1 MYNLLERYVNN
12 LSIEKVKEFALT
24 KNILFSD
31 EELDFTYKFIK
42 KNWQDILANHGMFDI
57 NRYQS
62 HYSEENFKKLV
73 LVYKEALQKYS
84 TYL

>member
-12 LSIEKVKEFALT
+12 LSIEKVKEFALN

-31 EELDFTYKFIK
+31 EELNFTYKFIK

-57 NRYQS
+57 NRYQY

>member
-12 LSIEKVKEFALT
+12 LNIEKVKEFALT

-62 HYSEENFKKLV
+62 HY
-73 LVYKEALQKYS
+73 
-84 TYL
+84 